1 MRKQFHQTEH
11 SENCYDLKLPKCR
24 LQFKEID
31 LLCCYNFR
39 HIFVAYRQSRHVQN
53 SAVDAGNLFSVQ
65 MNAPLVLWTI
75 VGGYYR
81 ETLAYAVAYLSL

>member
-39 HIFVAYRQSRHVQN
+39 HIFVPCRQSKHVQN
-53 SAVDAGNLFSVQ
+53 SAVDTGNLFSVQ
-65 MNAPLVLWTI
+65 MNAPLVL
-75 VGGYYR
+75 
-81 ETLAYAVAYLSL
+81 